1 MHLSLTKK
9 FERDRSSIVTLDNI
23 VRGILPDK
31 ILLTLFFIPFDGVIS
46 EQQAVELLDMIKHQA
61 QQQLLKYISDSE
73 HSSRQCR
80 EYLTRKLYQKATI
93 DHLVTDFI
101 ARKYIDD
108 TRYLHLLISSLIERK
123 KSKRAI
129 IAKLK
134 ETRLP
139 SELWQEM
146 VSELFIETDNLENL
160 KEQVLKLRIHYA
172 ELPKS
177 KQKEK
182 IFASLFRKGF
192 DLEDVHSAWIATGE
206 Q

>member
-9 FERDRSSIVTLDNI
+9 FECDRSSIVTLDNI

-31 ILLTLFFIPFDGVIS
+31 ILLTLFFIPFEGLIP
-46 EQQAVELLDMIKHQA
+46 EQQAVELLDIINHQA
-61 QQQLLKYISDSE
+61 HQQLLKYISDSE

-93 DHLVTDFI
+93 DKLITDFT
-101 ARKYIDD
+101 ARKFIDD
-108 TRYLHLLISSLIERK
+108 ARYLKLLTESLIERK

-129 IAKLK
+129 IAKLR

-139 SELWQEM
+139 SELWEEM
-146 VSELFIETDNLENL
+146 IGELFNETDNLENL
-160 KEQVLKLRIHYA
+160 KEQVLKLRVHYA
-172 ELPKS
+172 ELPLS

-182 IFASLFRKGF
+182 IFVSLFRKGF
-192 DLEDVHSAWIATGE
+192 DLDDVQSAWLATGE
-206 Q
+206 K